1 MLEKRKFYYKNCLY
15 AKLSLEFTERK
26 IRWQSEHSCYNSDVE
41 FLSFLFK
48 LFDTIL
54 LFTVSNMSW
63 LSAILILCIHL
74 CCVKCCINTYKSY
87 FVNIPWIKI
96 FTQKSKMFLP

>member
-15 AKLSLEFTERK
+15 AKLSLQRGRSGGNLNTAATTQMLNFFHFC
-26 IRWQSEHSCYNSDVE
+26 SNY
-41 FLSFLFK
+41 
-48 LFDTIL
+48 DTIL

-96 FTQKSKMFLP
+96 FTHKSKMFLP